1 MILLLSNGAGEDSIG
16 ASLAAHLDDVSAFP
30 LIGTGAAYRGR
41 VPVLGPSQHVP
52 SQGLARESWRLV
64 AADLSAGLLGQV
76 VRQLRFLRSIRR
88 QVRLTVC
95 VGDLFPVGLAVAA
108 GLSPL
113 AFVGTAKSS
122 WHHGY
127 SWPERWVLKRFV
139 RLSLVRDEPTARAL
153 RARGVRAEWV
163 GNAMMDQLG
172 RQGLDLEVGGPC
184 VALFPGSREATYTVL
199 PHLLGVCARLGVAGL
214 VAVADSVDCQRL
226 AASCPGWSYEA
237 RGEGPGLVGHLTGPV
252 RVGLV
257 TGALGDLLASCQV
270 ALGQAGT
277 AHEQAAGAGV
287 PVVAT
292 GRLGWYRGR
301 QKGLLGDALE
311 VVEDYDAAVHAV
323 RRLLADPAERAR
335 RAAVGRARMGPAGAT
350 ARMAALLR
358 DGGWF
363 TCRGPQSGAREV
375 LGDGGA

>member
-16 ASLAAHLDDVSAFP
+16 ASLAADLPDVAAFP
-30 LIGTGAAYRGR
+30 LVGSGAAYHGR
-41 VPVLGPSQHVP
+41 APIVGPGQHVP

-64 AADLSAGLLGQV
+64 AGDLAAGLLRQV
-76 VRQLRFLRSIRR
+76 VRQFRFLRT
-88 QVRLTVC
+88 QKPDLTVC

-108 GLSPL
+108 GLRPL
-113 AFVGTAKSS
+113 VFVGTAKSS

-127 SWPERWVLKRFV
+127 SWPERWVLRRFV
-139 RLSLVRDEPTARAL
+139 KLSLVRDEPTARSL
-153 RARGVRAEWV
+153 RAQGVRAEWV

-172 RQGLDLEVGGPC
+172 VQGHDLGVEGPC

-199 PHLLGVCARLGVAGL
+199 PRLLDVCARLGVPGL
-214 VAVADSVDCQRL
+214 VAVAETVDCRRL
-226 AASCPGWSYEA
+226 AASCPGWEYSSRA
-237 RGEGPGLVGHLTGPV
+237 GPGLVGELKGPV
-252 RVGLV
+252 RIGLV
-257 TGALGDLLASCQV
+257 TGALGDLLARCQV

-323 RRLLADPAERAR
+323 GRLLADPAERAR
-335 RAAVGRARMGPAGAT
+335 RGAVGRARMGPAGGT
-350 ARMAALLR
+350 ARMAELIR
-358 DGGWF
+358 D
-363 TCRGPQSGAREV
+363 
-375 LGDGGA
+375 LDGR